1 MIFDA
6 TTARF
11 QLVFNVNT
19 GIRQP
24 TIVYINEE
32 LNYPQGFDIQV
43 TPANSLTWNSTS
55 PNYYQFFSSVSV
67 NNGTSITINIT
78 QKKLIWILRAWNWMK
93 QTFPYWL
100 NY

>member
-1 MIFDA
+1 MIFDP
-6 TTARF
+6 TTSRF

-43 TPANSLTWNSTS
+43 SPANSLTWNSTG
-55 PNYYQFFSSVSV
+55 PNYYEFFPSVSI
-67 NNGTSITINIT
+67 NNGTAITIQIT
-78 QKKLIWILRAWNWMK
+78 QKKLIWVLRAWSWVKEN
-93 QTFPYWL
+93 FLYWL
-100 NY
+100 H